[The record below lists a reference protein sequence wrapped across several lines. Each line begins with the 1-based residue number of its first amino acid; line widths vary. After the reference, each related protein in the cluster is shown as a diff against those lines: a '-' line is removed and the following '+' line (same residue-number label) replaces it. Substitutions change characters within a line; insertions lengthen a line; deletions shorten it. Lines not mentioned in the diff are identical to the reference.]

1 MALTSPSLTLA
12 EVALWGNI
20 KPTLDLLKKLG
31 GTDFTKDAPTLT
43 VKPGTTMKI
52 PVSSITAASAY
63 NESSNNYLTGGST
76 SWASLTATHYLQG
89 FDITGTNVD
98 QGVDAAK
105 MKQLFTGRAG
115 SGIAAAAMSATATAL
130 DATTT
135 STGVTIAAAGTADA
149 AAYMGLGES
158 VSWLDKAT
166 TTVAIKGA
174 ELAHLRAKFAAINVT
189 GTLTEL
195 AQMMGFKDMVVVPGM
210 TDRICLVP
218 ANSFGSLA
226 RVPAL
231 VADYKESGTFTDED
245 SGLSIG
251 VVIASDQATNKLVAN
266 ADLWFGVAT
275 QSANAGATTAGI
287 INVGTTA
294 STAG

>member
-12 EVALWGNI
+12 EVALWANI

-31 GTDFTKDAPTLT
+31 GTDFTKEAPTLT
-43 VKPGTTMKI
+43 VKPGTTMKV
-52 PVSSITAASAY
+52 PVSSITAASEY
-63 NESSNNYLTGGST
+63 NATSNNYLTGGTT

-98 QGVDAAK
+98 QGVDAGK
-105 MKQLFTGRAG
+105 MKQLFTSRAG
-115 SGIAAAAMSATATAL
+115 SGIAAAAMSAVASAL

-149 AAYMGLGES
+149 AAYMALGDTL
-158 VSWLDKAT
+158 SWLDKAT
-166 TTVAIKGA
+166 SIIAVKGT
-174 ELAHLRAKFAAINVT
+174 ELAQIKAKFAAINIT
-189 GTLTEL
+189 GTPTEL
-195 AQMMGFKDMVVVPGM
+195 GQYMGFKDLVLVPGM
-210 TDRICLVP
+210 TDRMCIVP

-251 VVIASDQATNKLVAN
+251 VVIATDQATNKLVAN

-275 QSANAGATTAGI
+275 QSANA
-287 INVGTTA
+287 TA
-294 STAG
+294 STAGIVNVGTAS